1 VVSTAPTTDP
11 TRLPAPEQ
19 AREDPFFGEQHV
31 YEPHRVGL
39 PPLGKYAREVWRRRS
54 FALELSRTELRA
66 EHFDTVFG
74 KLWLLLNPLLL
85 AGIYLV
91 LVDILTKKPR
101 GATFL
106 AHLVGAIFAYYFVSG
121 AIRVAVKSV
130 VSGGGLILNTAFP
143 RVLLPLS
150 SVITGFKRF
159 VPTILIYIP
168 LHLLAGLPVGV
179 TLLWLIPISLILLL
193 LAAGLSVLVAAL
205 QVYFRDLKDFLPYIL
220 RLWLYASP
228 ILYYANE
235 VPHGWAW
242 LLKVN
247 PLGMPLTA
255 WSDVLD
261 HGAAPPWR
269 VLALGTAWAVVA
281 FVGGVLFFISREREF
296 AVRI

>member
-1 VVSTAPTTDP
+1 VTSAPPTDP
-11 TRLPAPEQ
+11 SLVAAE
-19 AREDPFFGEQHV
+19 REEPFEAERHV

-39 PPLGKYAREVWRRRS
+39 PPLRKYIRECWKRRS
-54 FALELSRTELRA
+54 FALELSRTTLKA
-66 EHFDTVFG
+66 EHFDTLFG

-91 LVDILTKKPR
+91 LVDILSHRHR
-101 GATFL
+101 GSTFL

-121 AIRVAVKSV
+121 CLTVAVKSV

-143 RVLLPLS
+143 RVLLPLA

-159 VPTILIYIP
+159 VPTLAIYIP
-168 LHLLAGLPVGV
+168 LHLIVGLPVGLS
-179 TLLWLIPISLILLL
+179 LLWLVPISLLMLL
-193 LAAGLSVLVAAL
+193 LAAGLSMLVAAL

-228 ILYYANE
+228 VLYYAAQ
-235 VPHGWAW
+235 VPERWRW

-247 PLGMPLTA
+247 PIGMLLTA

-261 HGAAPPWR
+261 HGTAPPSR
-269 VLALGTAWAVVA
+269 VLALGAAWAFGA
-281 FVGGVLFFISREREF
+281 FILGGLFFISREREF

>member
-1 VVSTAPTTDP
+1 VTSAPTTDP
-11 TRLPAPEQ
+11 SLVA
-19 AREDPFFGEQHV
+19 ADREEPFEAERHV

-39 PPLGKYAREVWRRRS
+39 PPLRKYVRECWRRRG
-54 FALELSRTELRA
+54 FALELSRTTLKA

-91 LVDILTKKPR
+91 LVDILSHRSR
-101 GATFL
+101 GSTFL

-121 AIRVAVKSV
+121 TLTVAVKSV
-130 VSGGGLILNTAFP
+130 VQGGGLILNTAFP

-159 VPTILIYIP
+159 VPTLVIYIP
-168 LHLLAGLPVGV
+168 LHIAVGLPIGPE
-179 TLLWLIPISLILLL
+179 LLWLVPISLLFLLL
-193 LAAGLSVLVAAL
+193 TAGLSMLVASL

-228 ILYYANE
+228 VLYYAAE
-235 VPHGWAW
+235 VPERWRW
-242 LLKVN
+242 ILKVN
-247 PLGMPLTA
+247 PIGMLLTA

-261 HGAAPPWR
+261 RGIAPPPR
-269 VLALGTAWAVVA
+269 VLALAVAWAVVA
-281 FVGGVLFFISREREF
+281 FVVGGLFFISREREF

>member
-1 VVSTAPTTDP
+1 VTSAPTTDP
-11 TRLPAPEQ
+11 SLVA
-19 AREDPFFGEQHV
+19 ADREEPFEAERHV

-39 PPLGKYAREVWRRRS
+39 PPLRKYLRECWRRRG
-54 FALELSRTELRA
+54 FALELSRTTLKA
-66 EHFDTVFG
+66 EHFDTLFG

-91 LVDILTKKPR
+91 LVDILRTRP
-101 GATFL
+101 APPEFL

-121 AIRVAVKSV
+121 CLTVAVRSV

-143 RVLLPLS
+143 RVLLPLA

-159 VPTILIYIP
+159 VPTLAIYIP
-168 LHLLAGLPVGV
+168 LHLAVGLPVGLS
-179 TLLWLIPISLILLL
+179 LLWLVPVSLLMLL
-193 LAAGLSVLVAAL
+193 LAAGLSMLVAAL

-228 ILYYANE
+228 VLYYAAQ
-235 VPHGWAW
+235 VPEKWRW
-242 LLKVN
+242 ILKVN
-247 PLGMPLTA
+247 PLGMLLTA

-261 HGAAPPWR
+261 HGTAPPPR
-269 VLALGTAWAVVA
+269 VLALGAAWAIGA
-281 FVGGVLFFISREREF
+281 FIVGGVFFISREREF

>member
-1 VVSTAPTTDP
+1 VSTAPTTDRN
-11 TRLPAPEQ
+11 RLATAE
-19 AREDPFFGEQHV
+19 AEREEPFEAEHHV

-39 PPLGKYAREVWRRRS
+39 PPLRKYVRQCWKRRS
-54 FALELSRTELRA
+54 FALELSRTTLKA
-66 EHFDTVFG
+66 EHFDTLFG

-91 LVDILTKKPR
+91 LVDILSARPR
-101 GATFL
+101 GSTFL

-121 AIRVAVKSV
+121 CLTVAVRSV

-143 RVLLPLS
+143 RVLLPLA

-159 VPTILIYIP
+159 VPTLAIYIP
-168 LHLLAGLPVGV
+168 LHIAVGLPVNAA
-179 TLLWLIPISLILLL
+179 LLWLIPISLLMLL
-193 LAAGLSVLVAAL
+193 LAAGLSMLVSAL

-228 ILYYANE
+228 VLYYAAE
-235 VPHGWAW
+235 VPERWRW
-242 LLKVN
+242 ILKVN
-247 PLGMPLTA
+247 PLGMLLTA

-261 HGAAPPWR
+261 HGTAPPAR
-269 VLALGTAWAVVA
+269 VLALGAAWAVGA
-281 FVGGVLFFISREREF
+281 FVVGGLFFVSREREF

>member
-1 VVSTAPTTDP
+1 VTSAPTTDP
-11 TRLPAPEQ
+11 GLVAADREEPFEPE
-19 AREDPFFGEQHV
+19 RHV

-39 PPLGKYAREVWRRRS
+39 PPLRKYLRECWRRRG
-54 FALELSRTELRA
+54 FALELSRTTLKA
-66 EHFDTVFG
+66 EHFDTLFG

-91 LVDILTKKPR
+91 LVDILSRKPR
-101 GATFL
+101 PPEFL

-121 AIRVAVKSV
+121 CLSVAVRSV

-143 RVLLPLS
+143 RVLLPLA

-159 VPTILIYIP
+159 VPTLVIYIP
-168 LHLLAGLPVGV
+168 LHIAVGLPVGPE
-179 TLLWLIPISLILLL
+179 LLWLVPVSLLMLL
-193 LAAGLSVLVAAL
+193 LAAGLSMLVAAL

-228 ILYYANE
+228 VLYYAAQ
-235 VPHGWAW
+235 VPERFRWI
-242 LLKVN
+242 LKVN
-247 PLGMPLTA
+247 PLGMLLTA

-261 HGAAPPWR
+261 HGIAPPPR
-269 VLALGTAWAVVA
+269 VLALGAAWAIGA
-281 FVGGVLFFISREREF
+281 FVVGGLFFISREREF

>member
-1 VVSTAPTTDP
+1 MSSAPTTDP
-11 TRLPAPEQ
+11 SRLPAPEP
-19 AREDPFFGEQHV
+19 AAEDQFFGERHV
-31 YEPHRVGL
+31 YVPHRVGL
-39 PPLGKYAREVWRRRS
+39 PPLRQYAREAWRRRS
-54 FALELSRTELRA
+54 FAMELSRTELRA
-66 EHFDTVFG
+66 EHFDTLFG

-85 AGIYLV
+85 AGVYLV
-91 LVDILTKKPR
+91 LVDILRAKPR
-101 GATFL
+101 GQEFL

-121 AIRVAVKSV
+121 TLTVAVRSV

-159 VPTILIYIP
+159 VPTIAIYIP
-168 LHLLAGLPVGV
+168 LHLLAGLPVGPA
-179 TLLWLIPISLILLL
+179 LLWLVPISLLMLL
-193 LAAGLSVLVAAL
+193 LASGLSMLVSAL

-228 ILYYANE
+228 VLYYADE
-235 VPHGWAW
+235 VPHGWGW

-247 PLGMPLTA
+247 PIGMLLTA

-261 HGAAPPWR
+261 HGHAPPPR
-269 VLALGTAWAVVA
+269 VLALGAAWAASA
-281 FVGGVLFFISREREF
+281 FVVGFLFFVSREREF

>member
-1 VVSTAPTTDP
+1 VSTAPTTDP
-11 TRLPAPEQ
+11 TRLPAPEDE
-19 AREDPFFGEQHV
+19 REDPFFGERHV

-39 PPLGKYAREVWRRRS
+39 PPLGKYTREVWRRRS

-66 EHFDTVFG
+66 EHFDTLFG

-91 LVDILTKKPR
+91 LVEILSKKPR
-101 GATFL
+101 GITFL

-121 AIRVAVKSV
+121 ALRVAVNSV

-150 SVITGFKRF
+150 SVVTGFKRF
-159 VPTILIYIP
+159 VPTIAIYIP
-168 LHLLAGLPVGV
+168 LHIAAGLPIGLS
-179 TLLWLIPISLILLL
+179 LLWLIPISLLMLL
-193 LAAGLSVLVAAL
+193 LAAGLSMLVAAL

-228 ILYYANE
+228 VLYYANE
-235 VPHGWAW
+235 VPHGWSW
-242 LLKVN
+242 ILKVN
-247 PLGMPLTA
+247 PLGMLMTA

-261 HGAAPPWR
+261 KGMAPPAR
-269 VLALGTAWAVVA
+269 VLALGAAWAVAA
-281 FVGGVLFFISREREF
+281 FVTGFLFFISREREF